1 MASSAEDAGFV
12 PPATTAAVNEA
23 AHQAVRPAVQQTVS
37 QSAQESVME
46 LPAPPSASAVPLSP
60 PPPLQAR
67 TRPSG
72 LLVDRSGADQ
82 IDGAA
87 YRAAA
92 DGPDGHRAA
101 PVAGRG
107 ALAETFE
114 NVVANVR
121 LAYIGTLRTVRL
133 ALCCLMAEGHLLV
146 EDHPGV
152 GKTTLAKA
160 LARSLDL
167 SFGRVQF
174 TADLLPADVTGAM
187 VLDRESGA
195 ISFRPGP
202 VFTNILLADEL
213 NRASPKAQSA
223 LLESMEERQV
233 SADGTSHALP
243 HPFMV
248 IATQNPYDAAG
259 TFPLPHSQRD
269 RFLLRLSLGYP
280 DRQAEDDL
288 LASSLTRPAPEAL
301 HGVATASFLAAFA
314 DAVRR
319 AHVSPEV
326 RGYVLDLVA
335 ETRSHPDLTVG
346 ASPRATLAVLRAAA
360 AVAVACARDYVMPDD
375 VKLVAEPALAHR
387 VVVHPAAEL
396 AGVTPSATIQEILS
410 RLVVPVGGT
419 R

>member
-1 MASSAEDAGFV
+1 MATSAEGAGIV
-12 PPATTAAVNEA
+12 PHPRDT
-23 AHQAVRPAVQQTVS
+23 
-37 QSAQESVME
+37 
-46 LPAPPSASAVPLSP
+46 L
-60 PPPLQAR
+60 
-67 TRPSG
+67 
-72 LLVDRSGADQ
+72 
-82 IDGAA
+82 
-87 YRAAA
+87 AA
-92 DGPDGHRAA
+92 DGDGGAATSASVKDLPVRTVDPDITGLPPASAA
-101 PVAGRG
+101 PVEPAALVEADIRAG
-107 ALAETFE
+107 LASTFDD
-114 NVVANVR
+114 VVANVR
-121 LAYIGTLRTVRL
+121 RAYVGKDGTVRL

-160 LARSLDL
+160 LARSLGL
-167 SFGRVQF
+167 TFGRVQF

-187 VLDRESGA
+187 VFDRDSGR

-223 LLESMEERQV
+223 LLESMEEHQV
-233 SADGTSHALP
+233 SADGVSHPLP

-280 DRQAEDDL
+280 DRAAEDEL
-288 LASSLTRPAPEAL
+288 LATALTRPTPDSL
-301 HGVATASFLAAFA
+301 PGVGGAQFLSAFA
-314 DAVRR
+314 GAVQR
-319 AHVSPEV
+319 AHVAPEV
-326 RGYVLDLVA
+326 RGYVLDLIG

-346 ASPRATLAVLRAAA
+346 ASPRAALSVLRAAG
-360 AVAVACARDYVMPDD
+360 AVAVSTGRDYVTPDD
-375 VKLVAEPALAHR
+375 VKLVAEPALGHR

-396 AGVTPSATIQEILS
+396 AGVTASSTIEEILS
-410 RLVVPVGGT
+410 RLVVPVGGI

>member
-1 MASSAEDAGFV
+1 MATSPDDSGTLPHPDV
-12 PPATTAAVNEA
+12 TTARPVGALPGAANQDAALYVTDGVKDLSTPLRTPTIAVA
-23 AHQAVRPAVQQTVS
+23 PTPADLSRRPDGVAVV
-37 QSAQESVME
+37 
-46 LPAPPSASAVPLSP
+46 
-60 PPPLQAR
+60 
-67 TRPSG
+67 
-72 LLVDRSGADQ
+72 
-82 IDGAA
+82 IDGDSA
-87 YRAAA
+87 
-92 DGPDGHRAA
+92 HRADA
-101 PVAGRG
+101 PSDVH
-107 ALAETFE
+107 ALSATFE
-114 NVVANVR
+114 AVVDNVR
-121 LAYIGTLRTVRL
+121 QAYVGSERIVRL

-187 VLDRESGA
+187 ILDRDTGR

-223 LLESMEERQV
+223 LLEAMEERQV

-243 HPFMV
+243 RPFMV
-248 IATQNPYDAAG
+248 IATQNPFDAAG

-280 DRQAEDDL
+280 DRAAEDDL
-288 LASSLTRPAPEAL
+288 LAAVVTRPAPESL
-301 HGVATASFLAAFA
+301 TGVGGPHFLAAFA
-314 DAVRR
+314 EAARR
-319 AHVSPEV
+319 VHVAPEV
-326 RGYVLDLVA
+326 RGYVLDLVG
-335 ETRSHPDLTVG
+335 ETRTHPDLTVG
-346 ASPRATLAVLRAAA
+346 ASPRATLSVVRAACSV
-360 AVAVACARDYVMPDD
+360 AVAVGRDYVTPDD

-387 VVVHPAAEL
+387 VLVHPAAEL
-396 AGVTPSATIQEILS
+396 AGVTPSAAIEEIVS
-410 RLVVPVGGT
+410 RLVVPVGRT